1 METLVADQKSAI
13 LYRMVLP
20 DHVCPFGVRAKE
32 MLETAGSAVDDRI
45 LSTREEVD
53 AFKADQGVE
62 TTPQVSSMVNGSAAA
77 TICSGIS
84 AHDRRPHAARDWAFA
99 RRRSD
104 DRCWCHGRERAG
116 RSTQRP

>member
-32 MLETAGSAVDDRI
+32 MLETAGYAVDDRI

-62 TTPQVSSMVNGSAAA
+62 TTPQVFIDGER
-77 TICSGIS
+77 IGG
-84 AHDRRPHAARDWAFA
+84 
-99 RRRSD
+99 SD
-104 DRCWCHGRERAG
+104 DL
-116 RSTQRP
+116 QRYFGA